1 MFKQLFGDKLNGK
14 AGDVDTETALA
25 GLDAVGIYFSAH
37 WCPPCRGF
45 TPQLATK
52 YGELKA
58 AGKKF
63 EIIFASSDS
72 DKATFDSYWGEMPW
86 LALPYDKRELKET
99 LSTKYNCD
107 GIPYLVILDGSTGE
121 VITTNGRSGIDGAN
135 FVADFPWYPKLIPNI
150 TDDIEGLEKD
160 GKCLIVL
167 QDLASEETQ
176 TGIMEWLTPFAEAN
190 KTTKDFNRVFVLNA
204 GGRSSFW
211 RPFLGFQAI
220 VTKHE
225 HPLEQFTDFAEVY
238 GHVNWECDS
247 CQRGSAIAEE
257 QHHCKLCRYDFCK
270 DCIAAA
276 GQEVPAE
283 LKVPKLCVSDL
294 NNDVFYWPL
303 AGKRE
308 ATAANY
314 QSLVEDM
321 KADKLVKTGLG
332 GKPE

>member
-1 MFKQLFGDKLNGK
+1 MFKELLGDKLNGK

-86 LALPYDKRELKET
+86 LALPYDKRELKEN
-99 LSTKYNCD
+99 LSTKYNCH

-121 VITTNGRSGIDGAN
+121 VITTNGRGGVDGAN
-135 FVADFPWYPKLIPNI
+135 FVADFPWRPKLIPNI
-150 TDDIEGLEKD
+150 CDDMEGLED
-160 GKCLIVL
+160 GKCVIVL

-190 KTTKDFNRVFVLNA
+190 KFTKDFRRVFVLNA
-204 GGRSSFW
+204 GGRSSFF
-211 RPFLGFQAI
+211 RSQLGFQGI

-225 HPLEQFTDFAEVY
+225 HPLVQFTDFAEAY
-238 GHVNWECDS
+238 GHPNWECDS
-247 CQRGSAIAEE
+247 CGKDPDNAEE
-257 QHHCKLCRYDFCK
+257 QHHCKACQADFCK
-270 DCIAAA
+270 DCNAAS
-276 GQEVPAE
+276 GQEVHAE
-283 LKVPKLCVSDL
+283 LKVPQMCVVDL
-294 NNDVFYWPL
+294 INQAFYLPL